1 MLYKQMKTFL
11 SLWAKCSLAFYVRKS
26 TVFLGRSIDGLE
38 NFQQKKTNTSA
49 SSKVLTTESRIF
61 LKCGKIPFVNLD
73 FAIEVIWSAVKFD
86 LKIWSEHSML
96 LPYTQAGVYSLGTIA
111 QASVFF
117 WCKIVE
123 RKSRMKKRRNGN
135 WRENWDDGARTH
147 NHSNKSKQ
155 STACD
160 KRYQERRTL

>member
-1 MLYKQMKTFL
+1 MGWKIFK
-11 SLWAKCSLAFYVRKS
+11 K
-26 TVFLGRSIDGLE
+26 
-38 NFQQKKTNTSA
+38 KKTNTSA

-86 LKIWSEHSML
+86 LKIWPEYPEYYGS
-96 LPYTQAGVYSLGTIA
+96 TTTRVYSLGTIA

-135 WRENWDDGARTH
+135 
-147 NHSNKSKQ
+147 
-155 STACD
+155 
-160 KRYQERRTL
+160 